1 MATSQSDPTITDA
14 DSFFV
19 MAYNPM
25 LAAIQV
31 SPDSVV
37 LNPEQ
42 TQRFTALAT
51 DSFGQEMEITVSC
64 SATGGTI
71 DSSGFY
77 TAGSDTGYFEVNVED
92 SINHVAA
99 SAVVHITTSTDVAM
113 RDNQPIPTEFALEQ
127 NYPNPFNPMT
137 TIEFSVKEKCHVELK
152 VYDIRGRE
160 VATLVDGHHP
170 AGFYKASFNTRHL
183 ASGVYFYRIRMLDFV
198 AVRKMVVLE

>member
-1 MATSQSDPTITDA
+1 
-14 DSFFV
+14 
-19 MAYNPM
+19 
-25 LAAIQV
+25 
-31 SPDSVV
+31 V

-42 TQRFTALAT
+42 TQRSTALAT
-51 DSFGQEMEITVSC
+51 DLLGQEMEITVSW

-113 RDNQPIPTEFALEQ
+113 RDNQHIPTEFALEQ
-127 NYPNPFNPMT
+127 NYSNPFNPMT

-170 AGFYKASFNTRHL
+170 AGFYKASFNTRHF
-183 ASGVYFYRIRMLDFV
+183 ASGVYFYRIRMKDFV